1 MSKTRTRA
9 RRSRTGAVELII
21 HPEQS
26 APVRVAGFCWRSR
39 AELTA
44 LAAYLATYLWLD
56 SHLPTWG
63 VWVTLL
69 AIPALLALLPP
80 VRRFAHTRVMCV
92 ITRHRMRSCLRQV
105 HASNRDG
112 HLPWFLWTRPTGVG
126 ERVRL
131 WMRPGVAARDIE
143 HAADYLA
150 AACYAREVRVA
161 VSRKVAALV
170 TVDVI
175 RRDPLVSGTEIDS
188 PLAGLPTT
196 PGDFTVP
203 VQPDPTPPVP
213 TPRASA
219 PVVVSTRDGVT
230 DAPAT
235 AQPTK
240 KAKQT
245 KTSSTQESQQGSPVL
260 VGGEDVTD
268 YV

>member
-9 RRSRTGAVELII
+9 RRSTKSGAVELFI
-21 HPEQS
+21 HPER
-26 APVRVAGFCWRSR
+26 ALPVRVAGWLWRSR

-44 LAAYLATYLWLD
+44 FAVYLATYLTLD
-56 SHLPTWG
+56 AYLPTWA
-63 VWVTLL
+63 VWATLL
-69 AIPALLALLPP
+69 VVPVLIALIPPA
-80 VRRFAHTRVMCV
+80 RRFCHTRVMCV
-92 ITRHRMRSCLRQV
+92 LTRHRMRSCLWQV
-105 HASNRDG
+105 RATNHDG

-131 WMRPGVAARDIE
+131 WMRPGIAARDIE
-143 HAADYLA
+143 HAADHLA
-150 AACYAREVRVA
+150 ASCYAREVRVA

-175 RRDPLVSGTEIDS
+175 RRDPLVSGSDIDS
-188 PLAGLPTT
+188 PLAGMPAT
-196 PGDFTVP
+196 PGDDTVA
-203 VQPDPTPPVP
+203 VQPDPTSPVP
-213 TPRASA
+213 APREPARSGA
-219 PVVVSTRDGVT
+219 VSRDGVT

-240 KAKQT
+240 RT
-245 KTSSTQESQQGSPVL
+245 KTTSSAASQHEALPVL

>member
-9 RRSRTGAVELII
+9 RRSRQSGAVELII

-26 APVRVAGFCWRSR
+26 APVRVAGWLWRSR

-44 LAAYLATYLWLD
+44 LAAYLAAYLTLD
-56 SHLPTWG
+56 EHLPTWA
-63 VWVTLL
+63 VWLTLAAL
-69 AIPALLALLPP
+69 PVLIALVPPA
-80 VRRFAHTRVMCV
+80 RRFVHTRVMCV
-92 ITRHRMRSCLRQV
+92 LTRHRMRSCLWQV
-105 HASNRDG
+105 RATNHDG

-131 WMRPGVAARDIE
+131 WMRPGIAARDIE
-143 HAADYLA
+143 HAADHLA
-150 AACYAREVRVA
+150 ASCFAREVRVA

-188 PLAGLPTT
+188 PLAGMPTT

-203 VQPDPTPPVP
+203 VQPEPPVMP
-213 TPRASA
+213 TPRAPA
-219 PVVVSTRDGVT
+219 PTVVGRDGVT
-230 DAPAT
+230 EAPAT

-240 KAKQT
+240 KTK
-245 KTSSTQESQQGSPVL
+245 KTSTPAASQQEAAPVF

>member
-1 MSKTRTRA
+1 
-9 RRSRTGAVELII
+9 
-21 HPEQS
+21 
-26 APVRVAGFCWRSR
+26 
-39 AELTA
+39 
-44 LAAYLATYLWLD
+44 
-56 SHLPTWG
+56 
-63 VWVTLL
+63 
-69 AIPALLALLPP
+69 
-80 VRRFAHTRVMCV
+80 VRRFVHTRVMCV

-112 HLPWFLWTRPTGVG
+112 HLPWFLWTRPSGVG

-131 WMRPGVAARDIE
+131 WMRPGIAARDIE
-143 HAADYLA
+143 HAADHLA
-150 AACYAREVRVA
+150 ASCFAREVRVS

-175 RRDPLVSGTEIDS
+175 RRDPLVSGSEIDS

-196 PGDFTVP
+196 PGDDTIPVAPNPAPTVP
-203 VQPDPTPPVP
+203 APRVP
-213 TPRASA
+213 ALT
-219 PVVVSTRDGVT
+219 VVGKTTGGVT

-240 KAKQT
+240 KTKQT
-245 KTSSTQESQQGSPVL
+245 KTTSTSETREGSPVL